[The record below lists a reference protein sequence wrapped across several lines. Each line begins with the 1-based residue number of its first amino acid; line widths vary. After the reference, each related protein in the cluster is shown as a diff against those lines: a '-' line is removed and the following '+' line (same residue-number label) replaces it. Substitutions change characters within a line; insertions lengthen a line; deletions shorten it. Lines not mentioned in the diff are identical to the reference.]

1 MFPYRLS
8 KKDNIESLSS
18 KLVACKDDLLESLS
32 MNVVSNRQLERLK
45 DSLKGAQTICSQNKD
60 RIRSLQKELDKYKK
74 LYEEL
79 KEDTE
84 FQKSLDNR
92 STNNDS
98 VEEKI
103 KEYKIT
109 EEQLCNCS
117 FICLDGVVVK
127 DRWGLSLLTVP
138 AEYKKLSMYN
148 IQVIIGV
155 NGSILYN

>member
-18 KLVACKDDLLESLS
+18 KLMACKDDLLESLS
-32 MNVVSNRQLERLK
+32 MNVVSNRQLQRLK
-45 DSLKGAQTICSQNKD
+45 DRLKGAQTICSQNKD

-79 KEDTE
+79 KENTE
-84 FQKSLDNR
+84 LQKSRDNL

-103 KEYKIT
+103 KK
-109 EEQLCNCS
+109 
-117 FICLDGVVVK
+117 
-127 DRWGLSLLTVP
+127 
-138 AEYKKLSMYN
+138 N
-148 IQVIIGV
+148 IR
-155 NGSILYN
+155 